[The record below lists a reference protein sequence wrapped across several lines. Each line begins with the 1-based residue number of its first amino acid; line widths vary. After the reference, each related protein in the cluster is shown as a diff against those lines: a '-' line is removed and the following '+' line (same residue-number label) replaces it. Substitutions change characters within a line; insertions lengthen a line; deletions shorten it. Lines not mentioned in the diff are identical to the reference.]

1 MTPLEAARGH
11 LSKAQEFLAEA
22 KSALA
27 NGHANVA
34 TSNAVIAGINAKDAI
49 CLVLVGKTVR
59 ADDHRQAVGELRKA
73 GKIGADLASTLDRLL
88 KPKTKSQYQTLSM
101 VMKDAESAVKQATR
115 LVDEA
120 SLVVPLLRP

>member
-11 LSKAQEFLAEA
+11 LTKAEEFLVEA

-49 CLVLVGKTVR
+49 CLVLVGKTAK

-73 GKIGADLASTLDRLL
+73 GKIGADLALTLDRLL
-88 KPKTKSQYQTLSM
+88 KTKTKSQYQTLSM
-101 VMKDAESAVKQATR
+101 VMKEAESAVNQAAR
-115 LVDEA
+115 LVEEA
-120 SLVVPLLRP
+120 SRVVR

>member
-11 LSKAQEFLAEA
+11 LTKAQEFLAEA

-49 CLVLVGKTVR
+49 CLVLVGRV
-59 ADDHRQAVGELRKA
+59 VVL
-73 GKIGADLASTLDRLL
+73 GAHL
-88 KPKTKSQYQTLSM
+88 KHLQQ
-101 VMKDAESAVKQATR
+101 
-115 LVDEA
+115 
-120 SLVVPLLRP
+120 